1 MKSLDF
7 IQKYG
12 IDGDNFTNMNK
23 ADFSKSLIDEVVAS
37 SWGWAIIWLTVV
49 AVSFMVVFYSLLMIY
64 HNISDAYD
72 EYQEWFFITLA
83 IIFGIVLCLSVVFAG
98 ICIAHANAPQ
108 IYLYNRGI
116 Q

>member
-12 IDGDNFTNMNK
+12 VDGDNFTNMNK
-23 ADFSKSLIDEVVAS
+23 ADFSKSLIDEVVSS
-37 SWGWAIIWLTVV
+37 SWSWATLWLVVV
-49 AVSFMVVFYSLLMIY
+49 AVSLIVFGYSLLMVY
-64 HNISDAYD
+64 RNIAIAYD
-72 EYQEWFFITLA
+72 KYQEGFFVTLA

-98 ICIAHANAPQ
+98 VCIAHANAPQ

-116 Q
+116 S